1 MSAPSQPLYGHEIAG
16 GAAWSAPVR
25 AGRLVTLTA
34 LADGANC
41 SMLILGPDRVDR
53 LNIPDTL
60 KAQMS
65 ARIMAPMVL
74 MSDRG
79 LALASVVGST
89 LDWHDCLGGFGHET
103 HLERF
108 GPSTYGV
115 DRNDWRRSART
126 GLVSELTKNGLD
138 ERDLHAPVNLFSKVA
153 IADDVRASMA
163 FVPGHASRGDSVTLR
178 TEQDVLIVLCT
189 APHPLDAG
197 DYAPSAVRVE
207 VDLAPETD
215 PATDASWGWRDE
227 SARALEMSRRVL
239 A

>member
-1 MSAPSQPLYGHEIAG
+1 MSLAADPLYSYEIPG

-25 AGRLVTLTA
+25 AGRSITLTA

-41 SMLILGPDRVDR
+41 SMLLLGTDRVDR
-53 LNIPDTL
+53 LNLPDTL

-79 LALASVVGST
+79 LALASVTASS
-89 LDWHDCLGGFGHET
+89 LDWHDGLGGFGHDA

-138 ERDLHAPVNLFSKVA
+138 ERDLHAPVNFFSKVA
-153 IADDVRASMA
+153 IGDDRRASMA
-163 FVPGHASRGDSVTLR
+163 FVEGHAAAGDSVTLR
-178 TEQDVLIVLCT
+178 TEQDLLIVLCT
-189 APHPLDAG
+189 APHPLDPGA
-197 DYAPSAVRVE
+197 YAPAAVRVD
-207 VDLAPETD
+207 VAIAPEPVPD
-215 PATDASWGWRDE
+215 TDASWTWRDE

>member
-1 MSAPSQPLYGHEIAG
+1 MSLYSHEISG

-25 AGRLVTLTA
+25 AGRTITLTA

-41 SMLILGPDRVDR
+41 SALLLGADRVDR

-79 LALASVVGST
+79 LALASVTASS
-89 LDWHDCLGGFGHET
+89 LDWHDCLGGFGHEA

-108 GPSTYGV
+108 GPSTYGE
-115 DRNDWRRSART
+115 DRNDWRRGART

-138 ERDLHAPVNLFSKVA
+138 ERDLHAPINFFSKVA
-153 IADDVRASMA
+153 ISDDARASMTYVA
-163 FVPGHASRGDSVTLR
+163 DHAQAGASVTLR
-178 TEQDVLIVLCT
+178 TEQDVLVVFCT
-189 APHPLDAG
+189 APHPLDQGA
-197 DYAPSAVRVE
+197 YAPSPVRVV
-207 VDLAPETD
+207 VDVASAVD
-215 PATDASWGWRDE
+215 QAVDASWTWRDE